1 MSNSA
6 MSLNESLIYLVTCD
20 ERQAGELSAQL
31 ALFGFKVHAFSRQ
44 NALLAALHTAAP
56 LAVLID
62 ESGLGD
68 AQLDQAVP
76 LIKRL
81 AKGPLLYLAEPLSVV
96 RQLEM
101 MRCGVTDL
109 IAKPFDVQQLID
121 RLDHMI
127 EQGHESPFR
136 VLIIDDSESVSKWTS
151 AILGDAGMQVR
162 TLGNPLDVFLSLER
176 FKPDIILMDVYMPQC
191 TGDEIARVIRQNAH
205 FDSIPIVFLSTETS
219 RGRQLMAR
227 SMGGDDF
234 LVKSADT
241 EELVAAVTIT
251 AERYRRLRHSMT
263 CDSLT
268 GLLNHTHLTEQ
279 LEHAVQHAQRE
290 RLQLAFAMID
300 IDHFKQINDNHG
312 HSSGDRVLKNLSR
325 LLRQSVRSQDSVG
338 RYGGEEFAIIFDD
351 TSLLRA
357 AQQLDAL
364 RARFESLDMQ
374 CGDQVLRVTFSAGVA
389 RLEPGMTAGQLIDAA
404 DEALYLAKKAGRN
417 QISIARPAAAS

>member
-374 CGDQVLRVTFSAGVA
+374 CGDQVLRATFSAGVA

>member
-6 MSLNESLIYLVTCD
+6 MSLNEPLIYLVTCD
-20 ERQAGELSAQL
+20 EHQAGELSAQL
-31 ALFGFKVHAFSRQ
+31 ALFGFKVHVFSRQ

-68 AQLDQAVP
+68 APLDQAVP
-76 LIKRL
+76 LVKRL

-109 IAKPFDVQQLID
+109 IAKPYDVQQLID

-136 VLIIDDSESVSKWTS
+136 VLVIDDSESVSKWTS

-234 LVKSADT
+234 LVKSTDA

-325 LLRQSVRSQDSVG
+325 LMRQSVRSQDSVG
-338 RYGGEEFAIIFDD
+338 RYGGEEFAVIFDD

-357 AQQLDAL
+357 AQQLDTL
-364 RARFESLDMQ
+364 RARFESLDME
-374 CGDQVLRVTFSAGVA
+374 CGDQVLRATFSAGVA
-389 RLEPGMTAGQLIDAA
+389 RLEPGMTAGRLIDAA

-417 QISIARPAAAS
+417 QISIARSVAGR